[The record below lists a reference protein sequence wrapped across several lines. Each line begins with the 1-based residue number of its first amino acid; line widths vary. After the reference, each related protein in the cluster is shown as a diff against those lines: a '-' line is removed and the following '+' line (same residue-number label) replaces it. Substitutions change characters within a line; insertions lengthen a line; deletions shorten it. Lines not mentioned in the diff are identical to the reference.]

1 MKIAD
6 FGLSRFRVEYT
17 MTFCGSPKWTAPE
30 VLNGESYGTAADSWS
45 FGVVLWEMAT
55 RKVPYAAG
63 TWQTSGAAAGEAL
76 SRVPRPAPGAPRRA
90 RTRAATAARPG
101 SDARG
106 AAKGPRSLKLKLEGA
121 QPDAGGHAT
130 SSLDGTKLRAGR
142 PGRAALPAGGARES
156 PSASQERAGGDGGAS
171 ARAQVELHGSQV
183 AVKVAR
189 EGSLLV
195 MPAEPAAL
203 VETARA
209 CLAFDA
215 PARPVT
221 SHASRLL
228 SLPPRHGHVTPLPPP
243 ARRPSPRSSPCS
255 SSSGRSSPSPRAKLP
270 RPPAPPP
277 PPDPRTDARGSSSPR
292 TSR

>member
-121 QPDAGGHAT
+121 QPDAGGARDVVARRHEASCRAAGARGAARGRGARVAIGVT
-130 SSLDGTKLRAGR
+130 GARGRGRWGERAG
-142 PGRAALPAGGARES
+142 AGGAARV
-156 PSASQERAGGDGGAS
+156 AGGGEGGARGEPARHARGARGAGRDGPGLPRLRRARPPGDFTRLPLAVAPATS
-171 ARAQVELHGSQV
+171 RSRDPTPAARAQTFSQIV
-183 AVKVAR
+183 AMLQLKRPQLAQ
-189 EGSLLV
+189 
-195 MPAEPAAL
+195 PAGEAA
-203 VETARA
+203 
-209 CLAFDA
+209 
-215 PARPVT
+215 
-221 SHASRLL
+221 
-228 SLPPRHGHVTPLPPP
+228 PP
-243 ARRPSPRSSPCS
+243 ASPA
-255 SSSGRSSPSPRAKLP
+255 SPS
-270 RPPAPPP
+270 
-277 PPDPRTDARGSSSPR
+277 
-292 TSR
+292 